1 MWRQRTAGIH
11 NSGPL
16 DRAGLLPPTRR
27 IISNEGDIAT
37 ISRHVIS
44 GITLAC
50 RIFES
55 ERSVIASAVAASRY
69 DAYAR
74 VEPRR

>member
-1 MWRQRTAGIH
+1 MAGID

-16 DRAGLLPPTRR
+16 DRAGLLPPTWW

-44 GITLAC
+44 GITAR

-55 ERSVIASAVAASRY
+55 ERKRNCLCGGGVTL
-69 DAYAR
+69 
-74 VEPRR
+74 